1 MRRFRRVVRRPGS
14 QVFFRT
20 LILPR
25 ILGISPLAK
34 SPSGIGYPV
43 AGLSL
48 GGAVPLSEHE
58 QRMLE
63 QIERALYAEDPKF
76 AHAVRTT
83 NPQVHY
89 KRRIV
94 KAVLGFVLG
103 VVALMT
109 GLVVKAMPISIVIS
123 VSGFLLMVGASVWSL
138 SSWKRMN
145 GSGAEAEAAAASQQF
160 AQQRQRQQP

>member
-1 MRRFRRVVRRPGS
+1 M
-14 QVFFRT
+14 
-20 LILPR
+20 
-25 ILGISPLAK
+25 
-34 SPSGIGYPV
+34 
-43 AGLSL
+43 

-76 AHAVRTT
+76 AHAVRST

-109 GLVVKAMPISIVIS
+109 GLVVNVMPISVVIS
-123 VSGFLLMVGASVWSL
+123 LSGFLLMVVSCVWGL

-145 GSGAEAEAAAASQQF
+145 GAGAESEAAPSQQ
-160 AQQRQRQQP
+160 QPSRPAKSGFMERLEARWRRRSEGE